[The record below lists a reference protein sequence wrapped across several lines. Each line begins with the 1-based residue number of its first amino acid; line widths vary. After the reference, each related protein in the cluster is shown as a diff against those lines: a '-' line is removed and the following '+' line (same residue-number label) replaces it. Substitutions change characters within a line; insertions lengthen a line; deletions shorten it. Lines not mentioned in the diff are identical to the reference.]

1 MFTKIFGR
9 REDRPAPPPLEELKK
24 EAMGILS
31 PDVFDGARFEF
42 NKTLTQKFALNHNI
56 FMGSS
61 QLPSSYEFGANFGDE
76 RVLLASRTDMAG
88 RLNGRVL
95 AQLTDSMRFRA
106 HAQMQPDSALP
117 THATFNV
124 DYKGQDFASGLK
136 YASGIMV
143 GVEHMQSVTPN
154 LALGGEYC
162 QLDDSRGGKKIG
174 SVAARC
180 VWGPKE
186 EHVATFKGGVL
197 ATLGS
202 AEFSYQRKVSDK
214 VGLATE
220 LNYIHNQMC
229 SFGLGYEFRLRQ
241 ATFKGL
247 ISSDTTCSAVLEE
260 RISAG
265 VNLLLSGQLNHKKKD
280 YKFGFGLAI
289 GQG

>member
-95 AQLTDSMRFRA
+95 AQLTDSVRFRA

-202 AEFSYQRKVSDK
+202 AELSYQRKARRVSNGPRRGGGGRRRGGRESGPGAAPLPPFPLPPCFRT
-214 VGLATE
+214 VEARAAHAPALNTYTEATARPP
-220 LNYIHNQMC
+220 
-229 SFGLGYEFRLRQ
+229 G
-241 ATFKGL
+241 
-247 ISSDTTCSAVLEE
+247 
-260 RISAG
+260 AG
-265 VNLLLSGQLNHKKKD
+265 
-280 YKFGFGLAI
+280 A
-289 GQG
+289 